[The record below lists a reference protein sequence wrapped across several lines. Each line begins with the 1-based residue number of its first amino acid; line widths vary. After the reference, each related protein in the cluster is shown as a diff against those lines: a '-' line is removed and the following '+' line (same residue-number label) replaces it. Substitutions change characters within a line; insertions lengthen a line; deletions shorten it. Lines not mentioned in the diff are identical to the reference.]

1 MTVNGVGSYGTFA
14 ASGSSGRNVKSGQ
27 SVRFNFLAVGEK
39 AEDLLAGMKEPDTGK
54 RSSDRS
60 ILEDSGCFDSSY
72 WSENMKKAAE
82 MSDSGQSVTDLRE
95 EYARLLKEKSEEIF
109 TKIKN
114 GETENSYQ
122 IGSQSFTEKEWDE
135 FLSKFDSVEDAIR
148 KLMEEEQEKRAAEEL
163 EKEKESSMEK
173 GPQTEGDLLTADST
187 SCTYPAD
194 QPDEEDI
201 RYITWYTEEGIFC
214 RKAGQTEGYEWS
226 ISFENRE
233 QYEKVMSLIGQ
244 FPSDWNLRF
253 AAHENFWRDFLDDK
267 IDVDDFMDFMR
278 GTSQGVPDFSITEGD
293 SVYIDT
299 EKAKWAEY
307 TNPFGAEFHTA
318 EEMKRMDAKIIAEN
332 EAKLQKVTYGELY
345 KRSHPE
351 YQGEKIF
358 CRYPGGTLYTADEI
372 DALMF
377 EQYLKENHMTLE
389 DYHASQEAFRAKHGY
404 PGYY

>member
-14 ASGSSGRNVKSGQ
+14 VSGSSGRNVKSGQ
-27 SVRFNFLAVGEK
+27 SVRFNFQAAGEK
-39 AEDLLAGMKEPDTGK
+39 ADNLLAGMKELDTGK

-82 MSDSGQSVTDLRE
+82 
-95 EYARLLKEKSEEIF
+95 
-109 TKIKN
+109 
-114 GETENSYQ
+114 
-122 IGSQSFTEKEWDE
+122 
-135 FLSKFDSVEDAIR
+135 
-148 KLMEEEQEKRAAEEL
+148 
-163 EKEKESSMEK
+163 
-173 GPQTEGDLLTADST
+173 TADST

-194 QPDEEDI
+194 QPDKEDI

-244 FPSDWNLRF
+244 LPSDWNLRF
-253 AAHENFWRDFLDDK
+253 EAHENFWRDFLDDK

-278 GTSQGVPDFSITEGD
+278 SI
-293 SVYIDT
+293 
-299 EKAKWAEY
+299 
-307 TNPFGAEFHTA
+307 N
-318 EEMKRMDAKIIAEN
+318 
-332 EAKLQKVTYGELY
+332 
-345 KRSHPE
+345 
-351 YQGEKIF
+351 QGEKIF

-372 DALMF
+372 DSLMF

>member
-14 ASGSSGRNVKSGQ
+14 VSGSSGRNVKSGQ
-27 SVRFNFLAVGEK
+27 SVRFNFQAAGEK
-39 AEDLLAGMKEPDTGK
+39 ADNLLAGMKELDTGK

-82 MSDSGQSVTDLRE
+82 TADSEQSVTDLRE

-135 FLSKFDSVEDAIR
+135 FLSKFDSLEDAIR

-163 EKEKESSMEK
+163 GKEKETSVEEASMKKVSMEK
-173 GPQTEGDLLTADST
+173 GFQTEGDLLTADST

-194 QPDEEDI
+194 QPDKEDI

-244 FPSDWNLRF
+244 LPSDWNLRF
-253 AAHENFWRDFLDDK
+253 EAHENFWRDFLDDK

-278 GTSQGVPDFSITEGD
+278 SI
-293 SVYIDT
+293 
-299 EKAKWAEY
+299 
-307 TNPFGAEFHTA
+307 N
-318 EEMKRMDAKIIAEN
+318 
-332 EAKLQKVTYGELY
+332 
-345 KRSHPE
+345 
-351 YQGEKIF
+351 QGEKIF

-372 DALMF
+372 DSLMF